1 MKDKGLGPVAIEVA
15 YEPEEGITMKT
26 SSGIAAT
33 LLALALTG
41 VPGAAP
47 AQDKWPAKPIRLI
60 VPFTAGAASDVL
72 GRIVGQRLS
81 EIYGQQ
87 VVIDNRPGAGGLI
100 GSELTK
106 QAAPDGYT
114 LAMVGQPHLSNVLL
128 REEKPYDP
136 LKDFTAISLVGS
148 THNVIVLGRGI
159 NAKTIPDLIALAR
172 AKPGTLNYGS
182 AGVGSSSHLAGALF
196 ASKAKIDVVHV
207 PFRIGADS
215 RSALI
220 AGTIHY
226 YVYPLPAIVGMLK
239 AGTLRALAVASPKR
253 TESLPDVPTSA
264 EAGFGEYRS
273 ESWFGLIGPRALP
286 KPLVARINADTASVL
301 KEPATREKIVQ
312 LGAQAVFGP
321 PEHFAK
327 MQRDEYAELGALI
340 KQIGMKTQ

>member
-1 MKDKGLGPVAIEVA
+1 MLFRSVGGALAVGMLGE
-15 YEPEEGITMKT
+15 
-26 SSGIAAT
+26 
-33 LLALALTG
+33 LLARA
-41 VPGAAP
+41 VSADPSVAA
-47 AQDKWPAKPIRLI
+47 D
-60 VPFTAGAASDVL
+60 ASKL
-72 GRIVGQRLS
+72 L
-81 EIYGQQ
+81 
-87 VVIDNRPGAGGLI
+87 AGGLI
-100 GSELTK
+100 GSELTR

-114 LAMVGQPHLSNVLL
+114 LAMVGQPHLSNALL
-128 REEKPYDP
+128 REDKPYDP
-136 LKDFTAISLVGS
+136 LKDYTAISLVGS
-148 THNVIVLGRGI
+148 THNVIVLGKSV

-172 AKPGTLNYGS
+172 AKPGSLNYGS

-239 AGTLRALAVASPKR
+239 AGTLRALAVGSPR
-253 TESLPDVPTSA
+253 RAEALPEVPTSA

-273 ESWFGLIGPRALP
+273 ESWFGLVAPRALP
-286 KPLVARINADTASVL
+286 RALVVRINADTATVL

-312 LGAQAVFGP
+312 QGAEARFGT
-321 PEHFAK
+321 PEHFDK